1 MFLEIQVFIAVF
13 YLKLNLNM
21 KIDQRVFTFKNLREI
36 CQKPVPT
43 L

>member
-13 YLKLNLNM
+13 YLKLNLKL
-21 KIDQRVFTFKNLREI
+21 KIDQKAFTFKNLREI